1 MLIFRFFIILF
12 SLLLLACGP
21 REDSLEGKFVI
32 HLKQVEKN
40 PDDPQGHYEL
50 GKVYIEKEEY
60 QAAFKQLSEATRLKN
75 DYGEAYREKGVAQF
89 YLKRFLDAEK
99 SLEKSFRLNP
109 SQPDIAN
116 DLGSI
121 YLKNGNMKNAFRYL
135 KIAQSRNNN
144 AHIVFNNLGVAHAKT
159 GKNKE
164 ALKNWKQALE
174 KNPNIPEIHVNI
186 GVVYEKTGEKKKA
199 IAAYQKAIELDDS
212 NAMAYYN
219 LGVVYAKKKDF
230 PKAIE
235 EWGNATK
242 LDSKDEN
249 ILNSLAWAYE
259 KIGEKREALVKLD
272 QSIKLSPNEPRAHF
286 TLGRIKHDLGD
297 SDGAIDSLK
306 KAIRLDPNFG
316 DAYYRLGLAYD
327 SQNQGYDSISNL
339 MIAEIVYHKAR
350 KADFLEKTR
359 TKMKTLFGKYQV
371 HQSDFR
377 DLQIPETLKGYDL
390 HKRPNQIRKSKQK

>member
-1 MLIFRFFIILF
+1 MLIFRFFIIF
-12 SLLLLACGP
+12 SSLLFLACGP
-21 REDSLEGKFVI
+21 TEDSLEGKFLI
-32 HLKQVEKN
+32 HSKQVEKN
-40 PDDPQGHYEL
+40 PDDPAGHYEL

-60 QAAFKQLSEATRLKN
+60 QAAFKQLSEATRLKD

-99 SLEKSFRLNP
+99 SLKKSFRLNP
-109 SQPDIAN
+109 SQPNIAT

-135 KIAQSRNNN
+135 KIAQNRNNN

-164 ALKNWKQALE
+164 ALKNWQLALE
-174 KNPNIPEIHVNI
+174 KNPNIPEIHVNM
-186 GVVYEKTGEKKKA
+186 GVIYEKTGQKKKA
-199 IAAYQKAIELDDS
+199 IATYQKAMKLDDS
-212 NAMAYYN
+212 NAMVHYN
-219 LGVVYAKKKDF
+219 LGVIYAKEKDF
-230 PKAIE
+230 QNAIK
-235 EWGNATK
+235 EWGTASK

-259 KIGEKREALVKLD
+259 KTGKKREALIKLD
-272 QSIKLSPNEPRAHF
+272 QSIKLSPYDPKTHF

-306 KAIRLDPNFG
+306 KATRLDPNFG

-327 SQNQGYDSISNL
+327 SQYQGYSSISSL
-339 MIAEIVYHKAR
+339 MIAEIVYHKTK
-350 KADFLEKTR
+350 KADLLEKTR
-359 TKMKTLFGKYQV
+359 TEIKTLLGKYQV
-371 HQSDFR
+371 QRSDIK
-377 DLQIPETLKGYDL
+377 DLQVPEALKGYDL
-390 HKRPNQIRKSKQK
+390 HKRPNQIRTSKQK

>member
-1 MLIFRFFIILF
+1 MLTFRFFIILF

-21 REDSLEGKFVI
+21 RGDSLEGKFAI
-32 HLKQVEKN
+32 HSKQVEEN
-40 PDDPQGHYEL
+40 PDDPVGHYEL

-60 QAAFKQLSEATRLKN
+60 QAAFKQLSEATRLKD

-109 SQPDIAN
+109 SQPDIAT

-135 KIAQSRNNN
+135 KIAQTRNNN
-144 AHIVFNNLGVAHAKT
+144 AHIVFNNLGAAHART
-159 GKNKE
+159 GKNRE

-174 KNPNIPEIHVNI
+174 KNPNIPEIHVNM
-186 GVVYEKTGEKKKA
+186 GVVYEKTGKKKKA
-199 IAAYQKAIELDDS
+199 IAAYQKALELDDS
-212 NAMAYYN
+212 NAMAHYN
-219 LGVVYAKKKDF
+219 LGVIYAKEKDF

-235 EWGNATK
+235 EWETATK

-259 KIGEKREALVKLD
+259 KTGKKREALVRLD
-272 QSIKLSPNEPRAHF
+272 QSIKLSPYDPKAHF
-286 TLGRIKHDLGD
+286 SLGRIKHDLGD

-306 KAIRLDPNFG
+306 KATRLDPNFG

-327 SQNQGYDSISNL
+327 SQNQSYDSISSL

-350 KADFLEKTR
+350 KTDFLEKTR
-359 TKMKTLFGKYQV
+359 TEMKTLFEKYQV
-371 HQSDFR
+371 QRSDFR
-377 DLQIPETLKGYDL
+377 DLQLPETLKGYDL
-390 HKRPNQIRKSKQK
+390 HKRPKQIRTSKQK

>member
-21 REDSLEGKFVI
+21 TGDSLEGKFAI
-32 HLKQVEKN
+32 HSKQVEKN
-40 PDDPQGHYEL
+40 PDDPVGHYEL
-50 GKVYIEKEEY
+50 GKVYIKKKEY
-60 QAAFKQLSEATRLKN
+60 QAAFKQLSLATRLKD

-99 SLEKSFRLNP
+99 SLKKSFLLNP
-109 SQPDIAN
+109 TQPDIAT

-135 KIAQSRNNN
+135 KIAQIRNNN
-144 AHIVFNNLGVAHAKT
+144 VHIVLNNLGAAYAKT
-159 GKNKE
+159 GKDKE

-186 GVVYEKTGEKKKA
+186 GVVYEKTGQKKKA
-199 IAAYQKAIELDDS
+199 IAAYQKAMELDDS
-212 NAMAYYN
+212 NAMAHYN
-219 LGVVYAKKKDF
+219 LGVIYAKEKDF

-235 EWGNATK
+235 EWGTASK

-259 KIGEKREALVKLD
+259 KTGKKREALVKLD
-272 QSIKLSPNEPRAHF
+272 QSIKLSPYDPKAYF
-286 TLGRIKHDLGD
+286 SLGRIKHDLGD
-297 SDGAIDSLK
+297 SDGAINSLK
-306 KAIRLDPNFG
+306 KATRLDPNFG

-327 SQNQGYDSISNL
+327 SQYQGYDSISSL

-359 TKMKTLFGKYQV
+359 TQMKTLFGKYQA
-371 HQSDFR
+371 QRSDFR
-377 DLQIPETLKGYDL
+377 DLQVPEALKGYDL
-390 HKRPNQIRKSKQK
+390 HKRPNQIRTSKQK

>member
-21 REDSLEGKFVI
+21 RGDSLEGKFAI
-32 HLKQVEKN
+32 HSKQVEEN
-40 PDDPQGHYEL
+40 PDDPVGHYEL

-60 QAAFKQLSEATRLKN
+60 QAAFKQLSEATRLKD

-109 SQPDIAN
+109 SQPDIAT

-121 YLKNGNMKNAFRYL
+121 YLQNGNMKNALRYL
-135 KIAQSRNNN
+135 KIAQTRNNN
-144 AHIVFNNLGVAHAKT
+144 AHIVFNNLGAAHART

-174 KNPNIPEIHVNI
+174 KNPNIPEIHVNM
-186 GVVYEKTGEKKKA
+186 GVVYEKIGKKKKA
-199 IAAYQKAIELDDS
+199 IAAYQKALELDES
-212 NAMAYYN
+212 NAMAHYN
-219 LGVVYAKKKDF
+219 LGVIYAKEKDF

-235 EWGNATK
+235 EWETATK

-259 KIGEKREALVKLD
+259 KTGKKREALVKLG
-272 QSIKLSPNEPRAHF
+272 QSIKLSPYDPKAHF
-286 TLGRIKHDLGD
+286 TSGRIKHDLGD

-306 KAIRLDPNFG
+306 KATRLDPGFG
-316 DAYYRLGLAYD
+316 DAYYRLGLAFN
-327 SQNQGYDSISNL
+327 SQNQSYDSISSL
-339 MIAEIVYHKAR
+339 MIAEIVYHKA
-350 KADFLEKTR
+350 KKMDLFDKTR
-359 TKMKTLFGKYQV
+359 AELKSLFDKYQV
-371 HQSDFR
+371 QRSDFK
-377 DLQIPETLKGYDL
+377 DLQLPETLKGYDL
-390 HKRPNQIRKSKQK
+390 HKRPNQIRTSKQK